1 MRLIRLDSDGVTC
14 EMIEVRI
21 ASLPPRDRGDV
32 HVGVEFLQ
40 IDVAVRFAERR
51 LGLEIFGV
59 DEALDHDLG
68 LGRHQ
73 QVDGLRLHD
82 VDRRADQ
89 RAGDVQLV
97 ERLGQLLHRGE
108 GDAGRRAEHHRARQ
122 LLEAA
127 RAQLFPVLVDARPQL
142 QRRVHAEPA
151 PRLHLAAVV
160 AHVLDAGVGI
170 LGDVLRQRGVGRD
183 VPARRR
189 DRHRNAVEALPG
201 LSSVLAGDDD
211 LVARRVRRRC
221 AAGSGSAPP
230 RPSARRSRRTGSRC
244 RCGRF
249 RGWRRARRPA
259 PGCRTCGPCCR

>member
-1 MRLIRLDSDGVTC
+1 
-14 EMIEVRI
+14 MIEVRI

-32 HVGVEFLQ
+32 HVGVELLQ

-51 LGLEIFGV
+51 LGLEVFGV

-73 QVDGLRLHD
+73 EVDGLGLHD

-89 RAGDVQLV
+89 RARDVQLV

-108 GDAGRRAEHHRARQ
+108 GDARRRAEHHRARQ

-127 RAQLFPVLVDARPQL
+127 LAQLLPVVVDARPQL
-142 QRRVHAEPA
+142 QRRVHAEPP

-160 AHVLDAGVGI
+160 AHVLHAGVGI
-170 LGDVLRQRGVGRD
+170 AGDVLRQRGVGRD

-189 DRHRNAVEALPG
+189 DRQRDAVEALAR
-201 LSSVLAGDDD
+201 LVELLAGDDD
-211 LVARRVRRRC
+211 VVARRVARRRAA
-221 AAGSGSAPP
+221 AAGAP
-230 RPSARRSRRTGSRC
+230 RP
-244 RCGRF
+244 
-249 RGWRRARRPA
+249 
-259 PGCRTCGPCCR
+259 